1 MRILSI
7 IRETQTQAAV
17 SQLTRGLPP
26 AIATLLLGPPELR
39 PNPAKPQCTE
49 PKPAQPQCTEPKPS
63 DPFVDLMVAN
73 FNDAFTKMRSS
84 LPMGMTENNSPTYLS
99 SGNPCLDFFF
109 HVVPDTPPSYL
120 DQKLPLAWAHD
131 SLTTLKLICNLR
143 GVRGFGKSD
152 KEGFY
157 TAAFWLHQN
166 HPKTLA
172 CNLASFAQF
181 GCFRDLP
188 EILYRVL
195 QGQDVREKEKAE
207 WLRIK
212 GSGKRGRIRRTDGT
226 RRDKSKSKAK
236 RVKEE
241 SREVR
246 INKSL
251 ERDKLEKEKASALR
265 TEKMVAKAKKALD
278 RYQSDSDYQFL
289 HDQIS
294 DLFAECLKSDMECL
308 KRNNYITLA
317 AKWCPSIYSSFDRAT
332 LLCESIAR
340 KVFPREL
347 YPEYEV
353 IEDEHYAYRVRDRLK
368 KEVLVPLRK
377 AMDLP
382 EVYMTTKQWGSI
394 PYNKVASVA
403 MKLYKEKFLEHD
415 KERFSKYLEDVKAG
429 KSKIAAGAL
438 LPHEIIAQLNIQLY
452 DFGFEP
458 DENGDVDDQVAE
470 LQWKRMVDDMLKQG
484 NMNNCLAVCDV
495 SGSMGGTPMEVS
507 VALGL
512 LVSELSEEPWKGKVI
527 TFSGNPQLHLIEG
540 DDLRSKCEFVRRMD
554 WGMNTDFQKVFDLLL
569 QVAVN
574 GNLKPEHM
582 IKRIFVFSDMEFDHA
597 SSNSWETDYEAI
609 QRKFKEKGYENAVP
623 QIVFWNLRHSSS
635 TPVSKTQPGVALL
648 SGFSKNLMKMFF
660 KHDGEICPELFM
672 EIAISGEEYQSLTV
686 VD

>member
-1 MRILSI
+1 
-7 IRETQTQAAV
+7 
-17 SQLTRGLPP
+17 
-26 AIATLLLGPPELR
+26 
-39 PNPAKPQCTE
+39 
-49 PKPAQPQCTEPKPS
+49 
-63 DPFVDLMVAN
+63 
-73 FNDAFTKMRSS
+73 
-84 LPMGMTENNSPTYLS
+84 MGMTENNSPTYLS

-109 HVVPDTPPSYL
+109 HVVPDTLPSYL
-120 DQKLPLAWAHD
+120 DQQLPLAWAHD

-157 TAAFWLHQN
+157 TVAFWLHQN

-195 QGQDVREKEKAE
+195 RGQDVREMEKAE

-212 GSGKRGRIRRTDGT
+212 GSGKRGRRGRIMRTDGT

-251 ERDKLEKEKASALR
+251 ERHKLEKEKARALR
-265 TEKMVAKAKKALD
+265 TEKMVAMAKKALN
-278 RYQSDSDYQFL
+278 RYRSDSDYQFL

-332 LLCESIAR
+332 LLCESIPR

-347 YPEYEV
+347 YPEYEG
-353 IEDEHYAYRVRDRLK
+353 IDDENYAYRVRDRLK

-377 AMDLP
+377 AMELP
-382 EVYMTTKQWGSI
+382 EVFTRNSFWSTT
-394 PYNKVASVA
+394 
-403 MKLYKEKFLEHD
+403 
-415 KERFSKYLEDVKAG
+415 ERFSKYLEDVKAG

-438 LPHEIIAQLNIQLY
+438 LPHEIIAQLNIGLY
-452 DFGFEP
+452 DHYSFESEP
-458 DENGDVDDQVAE
+458 NENGDVDDQVAE

-495 SGSMGGTPMEVS
+495 SASMGGTPMEVS

-512 LVSELSEEPWKGKVI
+512 LVSELSEEPLEGKVI
-527 TFSGNPQLHLIEG
+527 TFSQNPQLHLIKG
-540 DDLRSKCEFVRRMD
+540 DDLSSKCKFVRRME

-582 IKRIFVFSDMEFDHA
+582 IKRIFVFSDMEFDQA

-609 QRKFKEKGYENAVP
+609 QRKFKEKGTRM
-623 QIVFWNLRHSSS
+623 QCHRLCFGI
-635 TPVSKTQPGVALL
+635 
-648 SGFSKNLMKMFF
+648 
-660 KHDGEICPELFM
+660 
-672 EIAISGEEYQSLTV
+672 
-686 VD
+686 

>member
-1 MRILSI
+1 
-7 IRETQTQAAV
+7 
-17 SQLTRGLPP
+17 
-26 AIATLLLGPPELR
+26 
-39 PNPAKPQCTE
+39 
-49 PKPAQPQCTEPKPS
+49 
-63 DPFVDLMVAN
+63 
-73 FNDAFTKMRSS
+73 
-84 LPMGMTENNSPTYLS
+84 MGMTENNSPTYLS

-120 DQKLPLAWAHD
+120 DQQLPLAWAHD
-131 SLTTLKLICNLR
+131 SLTTLKLICNIR
-143 GVRGFGKSD
+143 G
-152 KEGFY
+152 
-157 TAAFWLHQN
+157 N

-212 GSGKRGRIRRTDGT
+212 GSGKRGRRGRIMRTDGT

-265 TEKMVAKAKKALD
+265 TEKMVAMAKKALN
-278 RYQSDSDYQFL
+278 RYWSDSDYQFL

-340 KVFPREL
+340 KVFPPEL
-347 YPEYEV
+347 YPEYEG
-353 IEDEHYAYRVRDRLK
+353 IDDEHYAYRVRDRLK

-377 AMDLP
+377 AMELP
-382 EVYMTTKQWGSI
+382 E
-394 PYNKVASVA
+394 
-403 MKLYKEKFLEHD
+403 FLEHD

-438 LPHEIIAQLNIQLY
+438 LPHEIIAQLNIGLY
-452 DFGFEP
+452 DHYSFESEP
-458 DENGDVDDQVAE
+458 NENGDVDDQVAE

-495 SGSMGGTPMEVS
+495 SASMGGTPMEVS

-512 LVSELSEEPWKGKVI
+512 LVSDIG
-527 TFSGNPQLHLIEG
+527 G
-540 DDLRSKCEFVRRMD
+540 
-554 WGMNTDFQKVFDLLL
+554 
-569 QVAVN
+569 
-574 GNLKPEHM
+574 
-582 IKRIFVFSDMEFDHA
+582 
-597 SSNSWETDYEAI
+597 
-609 QRKFKEKGYENAVP
+609 KGYHF
-623 QIVFWNLRHSSS
+623 Q
-635 TPVSKTQPGVALL
+635 SKPSAAFDKRG
-648 SGFSKNLMKMFF
+648 
-660 KHDGEICPELFM
+660 
-672 EIAISGEEYQSLTV
+672 
-686 VD
+686 